1 MSGTLSTGT
10 SGVDPNGVAYV
21 YQPPGVVAVPRGFTV
36 AYGTYVPYA
45 AGDPLTLAGIG
56 PFQLANGSGALQ
68 PVGTATYRT
77 VTIVAPSGAVD
88 SGDAP

>member
-10 SGVDPNGVAYV
+10 SGVDPSGNVTVYV
-21 YQPPGVVAVPRGFTV
+21 PPGVATVPKGFTV
-36 AYGTYVPYA
+36 SYGTYVPYA

-56 PFQLANGSGALQ
+56 PFQLANGSGVLQ